1 VNRSWAATC
10 SLRNECMPEETIMR
24 DTPIPGFNRN
34 AGQCP
39 LRGIV
44 DRNAVIL

>member
-1 VNRSWAATC
+1 
-10 SLRNECMPEETIMR
+10 MPEETIMR

-39 LRGIV
+39 RSPLSCLNVTLLLHYRGKS
-44 DRNAVIL
+44 